1 MPIES
6 LLFIGCFFL
15 GIILKKWKWLPEET
29 PKHIN
34 QFVLWI
40 SLPAITL
47 IKVPAI
53 HFNGKM
59 LGLIGS
65 AWLLFFGAMLFF
77 ILLGKLFHWDK
88 KTIIALTVVCGLGNT
103 SFVGY
108 PYLLATLGENAIA
121 YAIFVDQPGSF
132 FILSTFGVGLSI
144 WAAHGNLNIRQI
156 LSKLLSFPPFITF
169 LLALFL
175 PEIENSFIRSTL
187 GYAGKTMIPLAL
199 FSIGMQFSLKW
210 APQYTLK
217 FASGLMYKLVL
228 GPTIA
233 LLFLYLVYGKISFP
247 QQVALL
253 ETAMPPMITA
263 SVICTQQ
270 NLENELTQQLVTWG
284 IPISLITLTFWK
296 CLLV

>member
-1 MPIES
+1 MES
-6 LLFIGCFFL
+6 FLFIGCFFL
-15 GIILKKWKWLPEET
+15 GMVLKKWKLLPEET
-29 PKHIN
+29 PKYIN

-47 IKVPAI
+47 MKVPAI
-53 HFNGKM
+53 HFDGKM

-65 AWLLFFGAMLFF
+65 AWILFSGAILFF

-88 KTIIALTVVCGLGNT
+88 KTIIALTIVCGLGNT

-108 PYLLATLGENAIA
+108 PYLSATLGGNAIT

-132 FILSTFGVGLSI
+132 FILSTFGVGLSM
-144 WAAHGNLNIRQI
+144 WAAHGNLPIQQI
-156 LSKLLSFPPFITF
+156 LSKLLRFPPFITF

-175 PEIENSFIRSTL
+175 PEINDSNMLDFL

-210 APQYTLK
+210 SPQHTLK
-217 FASGLMYKLVL
+217 FASGLTYKLIL
-228 GPTIA
+228 GPALA
-233 LLFLYLVYGKISFP
+233 LLFLYIVYGKIDFP

-284 IPISLITLTFWK
+284 IPISLITLTLWRYICF
-296 CLLV
+296 